1 MNVIV
6 CNRFKPMLMDLD
18 IEISKVIEGEFDA
31 NDIIKNFQNFYYDKM
46 ILDITAIKDYENI
59 ANLQEISIN
68 LDMSKII
75 LLLDDSAMCES
86 SEFLSSI
93 ISRGI
98 YNFTKNTEG
107 IKYLM
112 EHPHSYRDVAHI
124 HNVGDFEG
132 EQMRG
137 FSNKIR
143 ILGVKNLTPHAG
155 ATSLVYMMKK
165 NLLNNYSVAAIEVN
179 KRDFIYLDDPELVSS
194 TSNDL
199 ARDLMKYSSKDVIL
213 VDLNDYDDE
222 SICGDIIYLIDP
234 GLLSLNRLLRRSRQI
249 FEKMNGKK
257 LVLNRS
263 TLSDNDAL
271 NFEYEA
277 KTKLFYNLPNLD
289 ARLNEQEEVNKLL
302 AKFGFTK
309 QYQSDDISST
319 SDEMS
324 NIKNKIFDLFK
335 I

>member
-18 IEISKVIEGEFDA
+18 IEVSKVIEGEFEAD
-31 NDIIKNFQNFYYDKM
+31 DIVRNFQNFYYDKM
-46 ILDITAIKDYENI
+46 ILDITAIKDYEDI
-59 ANLQEISIN
+59 SHLQEISIN
-68 LDMSKII
+68 LDMSKVI

-93 ISRGI
+93 ISMGI

-107 IKYLM
+107 IRYLM

-124 HNVGDFEG
+124 HNVGDFEL

-137 FSNKIR
+137 FSSKIR
-143 ILGVKNLTPHAG
+143 ILGVKNLTNHAG
-155 ATSLVYMMKK
+155 ATSLVYMMRKT
-165 NLLNNYSVAAIEVN
+165 LLQNYSVTAIEVN
-179 KRDFIYLDDPELVSS
+179 KRDFIYFDDPELVS
-194 TSNDL
+194 TMAADL
-199 ARDLMKYSSKDVIL
+199 PKELMKYSSKDIIL
-213 VDLNDYDDE
+213 VDLNDYEDE
-222 SICGDIIYLIDP
+222 SICSDVIYLIDP

-249 FEKMNGKK
+249 FEKMKGKK

-263 TLSDNDAL
+263 TLTDNDTL

-277 KTKLFYNLPNLD
+277 KTKIFYNLPNLD
-289 ARLNEQEEVNKLL
+289 SRADQNIELDKLL
-302 AKFGFTK
+302 SKLGFTK
-309 QYQSDDISST
+309 QYQSDDASPT
-319 SDEMS
+319 SVEM
-324 NIKNKIFDLFK
+324 NNVKNKIFDLFK

>member
-31 NDIIKNFQNFYYDKM
+31 DDIIKNFQNFYYDKM

-59 ANLQEISIN
+59 AYLQEISIN
-68 LDMSKII
+68 LDMSKVI

-93 ISRGI
+93 ISMGI

-112 EHPHSYRDVAHI
+112 QHPHSYRDVAHI

-143 ILGVKNLTPHAG
+143 ILGVKNLTEHAG
-155 ATSLVYMMKK
+155 ATSLVYMMRK

-179 KRDFIYLDDPELVSS
+179 KRDFLYLEEPELVSTTS
-194 TSNDL
+194 TDFPKE
-199 ARDLMKYSSKDVIL
+199 LMKYSSKDIII
-213 VDLNDYDDE
+213 VDLNDYEDE
-222 SICGDIIYLIDP
+222 SVCGDVIYLIDP
-234 GLLSLNRLLRRSRQI
+234 GLLSLNKLLRRNRQV
-249 FEKMNGKK
+249 FEKMKNKK
-257 LVLNRS
+257 IVLNRS
-263 TLSDNDAL
+263 TLTDNDAL

-277 KTKLFYNLPNLD
+277 KTKIFYNLPNLD
-289 ARLNEQEEVNKLL
+289 SRVDNQPELNKLL
-302 AKFGFTK
+302 AKLGFTK
-309 QYQSDDISST
+309 QYNSGDDLNNSDDIT
-319 SDEMS
+319 